1 MPRSKNSPKAERAA
15 FSLARLGH
23 DAVPVLK
30 KYVGHK
36 DTAVRS
42 AVLFALT
49 RTATKADQD
58 VLKAM
63 AEQIEKDRTP
73 RQAGSGS
80 RRGSSHPRRHHL
92 EPLVAA
98 DPSPCFLHIEKG

>member
-1 MPRSKNSPKAERAA
+1 M
-15 FSLARLGH
+15 
-23 DAVPVLK
+23 PVLK

-63 AEQIEKDRTP
+63 AEQIEKDRT
-73 RQAGSGS
+73 RDKQGQALAEEA
-80 RRGSSHPRRHHL
+80 RIH
-92 EPLVAA
+92 VAII
-98 DPSPCFLHIEKG
+98 SNRS